1 MMSLMFDIPIKR
13 PSEDAGELS
22 DIQVWTPRT
31 KIRIREKTR
40 KSCFTEM
47 GFKVFRQDGIT
58 QD

>member
-22 DIQVWTPRT
+22 DIQAWTPRT

-40 KSCFTEM
+40 KSLFH
-47 GFKVFRQDGIT
+47 RDGI
-58 QD
+58 